1 MSLAKSVVFSPDSC
15 EACLQY
21 HERRANVVQKPSL
34 PRWHQSI
41 LWSACL
47 HTLQIYLKTLQAAQI
62 SLSLERNS
70 TVNTFALAWTA
81 LQNFETLQKIILSPK
96 PIIRS
101 WYCILFTKIQPFVC
115 IGLSR
120 CHYSIFSKNFI
131 HLIFHLS
138 KKKKG
143 KKIEIKKCFF

>member
-15 EACLQY
+15 EPCLQY
-21 HERRANVVQKPSL
+21 HERRCSANVVQKPSL

-70 TVNTFALAWTA
+70 TVNTFALTEESLNDSLTELW
-81 LQNFETLQKIILSPK
+81 NFTENQSPK
-96 PIIRS
+96 PIIRR
-101 WYCILFTKIQPFVC
+101 WYCILFTKIHPFVC
-115 IGLSR
+115 IGLLR
-120 CHYSIFSKNFI
+120 CHYSIFSKNCI
-131 HLIFHLS
+131 NLIFHFS
-138 KKKKG
+138 
-143 KKIEIKKCFF
+143 